1 MIVKQLEE
9 LIPMFGS
16 GSDQGKAVLDSL
28 NKLAKFVPAGSV
40 SPAAQKN
47 QIESMAMKAQQANQ
61 QMQALKQGGGAGAQP
76 GAQAA

>member
-61 QMQALKQGGGAGAQP
+61 QMQSLKQGGGAGAQP
-76 GAQAA
+76 GAAAA